1 MPRVNLNAER
11 SANANDFRTVIAS
24 IEGNAGGPAGM
35 VNMLTA
41 LDKKQGADRE
51 IANAENNA
59 NKELAAEEKR
69 MKLAANETNARLGL
83 EAGQFAATLSREQI
97 KDRREEKL
105 GALDAMADRLAGYA
119 GDVLDYKAQERL
131 ASVVGADGVYE
142 RDLLR
147 QQNYSEDEINAIM
160 KRRAEEKAA
169 KDSETKAG
177 TAAKAA
183 EQAVEKQAQKR

>member
-1 MPRVNLNAER
+1 MVLRVLTAVTKNQKTQVTLETEERLIKTKEVPTLWQQLVVGTAYPPMYAFKTQPAYISGPGAASVVAPNMPRVNLNAER

-69 MKLAANETNARLGL
+69 LKMAANETNARLGL
-83 EAGQFAATLSREQI
+83 EAGQFAATLAREQI
-97 KDRREEKL
+97 KDE
-105 GALDAMADRLAGYA
+105 Y
-119 GDVLDYKAQERL
+119 
-131 ASVVGADGVYE
+131 
-142 RDLLR
+142 
-147 QQNYSEDEINAIM
+147 
-160 KRRAEEKAA
+160 
-169 KDSETKAG
+169 
-177 TAAKAA
+177 
-183 EQAVEKQAQKR
+183 